1 MGSVLW
7 NWRCVLAILCITTAA
22 VLVEAQCP
30 AQLPYTVCPT
40 ATAAAQLLTGNSPYL
55 PISNAVFAGACAG
68 ATGQLAIIPSF
79 QAGCHYLSNLMPQ
92 GEQQQAQPVVCGTH
106 HQPHHQAAGR
116 PADCAVCI
124 HRPINLIKPAVLRPL
139 PLHAGALVISTG
151 SASAGAST
159 SNTGTVS
166 TNHKTN
172 NGDKDMQDIN
182 SKIYSQPLNDLALL
196 TFDIVPTASGAIYF
210 RCVCVVKV

>member
-1 MGSVLW
+1 M
-7 NWRCVLAILCITTAA
+7 
-22 VLVEAQCP
+22 
-30 AQLPYTVCPT
+30 
-40 ATAAAQLLTGNSPYL
+40 
-55 PISNAVFAGACAG
+55 
-68 ATGQLAIIPSF
+68 
-79 QAGCHYLSNLMPQ
+79 
-92 GEQQQAQPVVCGTH
+92 
-106 HQPHHQAAGR
+106 
-116 PADCAVCI
+116 
-124 HRPINLIKPAVLRPL
+124 
-139 PLHAGALVISTG
+139 HAGALVISTG

-210 RCVCVVKV
+210 RCVCVCVCARVGVNMLRQRRLQQWRWG